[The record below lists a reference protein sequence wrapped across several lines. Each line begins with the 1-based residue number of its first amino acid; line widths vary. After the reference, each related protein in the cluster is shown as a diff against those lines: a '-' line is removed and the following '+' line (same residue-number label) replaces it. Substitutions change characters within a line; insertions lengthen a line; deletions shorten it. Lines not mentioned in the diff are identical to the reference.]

1 MKLGNTEI
9 KGKAVLAPMAGVT
22 DRAFR
27 ELCMGF
33 GAAYCTSEMVSAK
46 GLIMRSFARVRSL
59 CHMPDGI
66 ALHSSATNDLRSPGA
81 TLSALSADSMRM
93 VPEPQQGSMT
103 WE

>member
-46 GLIMRSFARVRSL
+46 GLIMSDRNRGGAFSRRHRYQHGLPRAENRRQSQRERADEGSGAVRQ
-59 CHMPDGI
+59 
-66 ALHSSATNDLRSPGA
+66 
-81 TLSALSADSMRM
+81 DS
-93 VPEPQQGSMT
+93 GSGC
-103 WE
+103 